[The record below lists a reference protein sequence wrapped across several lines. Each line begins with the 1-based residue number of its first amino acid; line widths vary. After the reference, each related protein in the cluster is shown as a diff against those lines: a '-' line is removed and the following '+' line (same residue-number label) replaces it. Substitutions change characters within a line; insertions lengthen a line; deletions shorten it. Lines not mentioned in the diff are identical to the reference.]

1 MTTRTFRP
9 YDPEELWLLPP
20 SPRDWLPEDHLAYF
34 LSDLVDEL
42 DVTPILETYGG
53 VTRGT
58 VPYHPRML
66 VKVLVYA
73 YAVGIP
79 ASRQIARE
87 LEEDVAFRVLA
98 ANQRPDFRTI
108 SDFRQQHLAVLADLF
123 VQVLKLC
130 QRAGLVKLGHIA
142 LDGTKVKANASKHK
156 AMSYGRMVTE
166 EARLQ
171 AEVTALLARA
181 EAADVRD
188 DATYGPDRRGDELP
202 AELARREQRL
212 TTIRAAKAVLEQE
225 AQAEVAVQQAARETR
240 AAARP
245 RRGRPPQPL
254 SSAPDPKA
262 QRNFTDPESRIMPA
276 SDAKGSFVQGYNCQ
290 VAVDAHAQIIVATDV
305 TNEPNDKQQAKP
317 MLTAVLAQTGQVP
330 RGASLDAGY
339 FSEPN
344 VEALATLGCTSL
356 MPPDRHLH
364 GQAVPAAPR
373 GRPTAGLSVAER
385 MRRTLRTKR
394 GRRLYAWRKAIV
406 EPVFGQIKQGR
417 GYRQFLLRGLRQ
429 VRGEWALICT
439 THNMLKLWTALRRRR
454 RRPGEGLRALRGGRK
469 ANWRGQ
475 R

>member
-1 MTTRTFRP
+1 
-9 YDPEELWLLPP
+9 
-20 SPRDWLPEDHLAYF
+20 
-34 LSDLVDEL
+34 
-42 DVTPILETYGG
+42 
-53 VTRGT
+53 
-58 VPYHPRML
+58 
-66 VKVLVYA
+66 
-73 YAVGIP
+73 
-79 ASRQIARE
+79 
-87 LEEDVAFRVLA
+87 
-98 ANQRPDFRTI
+98 
-108 SDFRQQHLAVLADLF
+108 
-123 VQVLKLC
+123 
-130 QRAGLVKLGHIA
+130 
-142 LDGTKVKANASKHK
+142 
-156 AMSYGRMVTE
+156 
-166 EARLQ
+166 
-171 AEVTALLARA
+171 
-181 EAADVRD
+181 
-188 DATYGPDRRGDELP
+188 
-202 AELARREQRL
+202 
-212 TTIRAAKAVLEQE
+212 
-225 AQAEVAVQQAARETR
+225 
-240 AAARP
+240 
-245 RRGRPPQPL
+245 
-254 SSAPDPKA
+254 
-262 QRNFTDPESRIMPA
+262 MPA

-344 VEALATLGCTSL
+344 VEALATLGCTPL